1 MSDTLSDALSSPGID
16 ALIGAAQGFGA
27 AAMPS
32 RMPVPI
38 GAVLGQGLG
47 GTLGGLKTSNELQQ
61 GQQQTLAAK
70 MQNMATA
77 SSLPLM
83 LQKNQA
89 LTNMW
94 AHPELMQQMM
104 NGGSGLAPASSSS
117 SPGVMSPGDYATK
130 TNLGEN
136 STGNPAAKN
145 PLSSASGNGQFIDS
159 TWLNTFKQ
167 AYPNI
172 ATGMSDPDILAL
184 KTKTTIPG
192 VPDLQNGMT
201 VAYARQNAPVLQAA
215 GLPATAANLALA
227 HRFGPD
233 GAKTLLQAPPGAPVS
248 SLLGADVMTANP
260 DLKGQTAGGVV
271 GNMTM
276 RMGQA
281 PVAFGTQVAGPGA
294 PPDQSG
300 QTAGQT
306 PQSGQTPEQMTS
318 SQALGLANQYEQR
331 ANDLERQQSVAKFFQ
346 GQGAPV
352 FPLGGDPA
360 TLRAAAQS
368 YRTLGLAG
376 ATQLAKSMKENL
388 DARQNGL
395 IRTFD
400 AQGNPIWI
408 KNPGILETQDAS
420 GNTLPMHAS
429 PPLPGSPPGTPGEA
443 TPILG
448 PGGVQ
453 VITKIAPQQQE
464 GRNEVVKEF
473 LGKDQDAYISAQNT
487 QAWLTQIDHA
497 ADVMNQAG
505 GAYQSGP
512 FAPQRLALLGHIN
525 DVGRTLGLG
534 SPFSPGA
541 IASAEEMRKATTTAG
556 FELASHYEGHARQA
570 AATIMNATSAVP
582 GMANSPQ
589 GLSLVSAGIREGAQA
604 AIDMHEFKQDVYN
617 KTQGAGLESAETDF
631 AKRFPA
637 QMYATRA
644 ISTVQPPTLTAN
656 SLADFTAKTQQYLP
670 GTRVIV
676 NGQPKIVPARDGA
689 PAIPSYIQQ
698 RYMTPAG
705 GGG

>member
-1 MSDTLSDALSSPGID
+1 MSDTLSNALQDPAID
-16 ALIGAAQGFGA
+16 ALIGAAQGFGQA
-27 AAMPS
+27 ALPT
-32 RMPVPI
+32 RMPTPI
-38 GAVLGQGLG
+38 GSVLGAGLG
-47 GTLGGLKTSNELQQ
+47 GTLSGLKTSNELQQ

-233 GAKTLLQAPPGAPVS
+233 GAKTLLQAPPGTPVS
-248 SLLGADVMTANP
+248 GLLGPDVMTANP

-294 PPDQSG
+294 PSDQTGQAPSG
-300 QTAGQT
+300 TAPQPGQV
-306 PQSGQTPEQMTS
+306 SGAN
-318 SQALGLANQYEQR
+318 ALAMAQQYEQR
-331 ANDLERQQSVAKFFQ
+331 ANDLDRQQNTAKWLQAQ
-346 GQGAPV
+346 GLPV
-352 FPLGGDPA
+352 FPPSGDPA
-360 TLRAAAQS
+360 ALRTAAQQ
-368 YRTLGLAG
+368 YRALALAG
-376 ATQLAKSMKENL
+376 PTELAKSQNSNIDM
-388 DARQNGL
+388 RQNGMV
-395 IRTFD
+395 RTFD
-400 AQGNPIWI
+400 PVTGVPTWI
-408 KNPGILETQDAS
+408 KNPGIIETRDAA
-420 GNTLPMHAS
+420 GNMVPMHAS
-429 PPLPGSPPGTPGEA
+429 PPLPGSPSGAMGEA

-448 PGGVQ
+448 PGGVPI
-453 VITKIAPQQQE
+453 ITGIAPQQQE

-604 AIDMHEFKQDVYN
+604 AIDMHEYKQDVYN

-676 NGQPKIVPARDGA
+676 NGQPKIVPAREGA

-698 RYMTPAG
+698 RYMTPAAG
-705 GGG
+705 GG